1 MENARE
7 KTAAVVLAA
16 GKGKR
21 MNSDIPKQY
30 MMLRE
35 KPVIY
40 YALKAFE
47 DSFIDEII
55 LVTEQGEE
63 AYCREEIVERYHF
76 TKVRKIVPGGAE
88 RYFSV
93 ANGLEAVSEDCAYI
107 FIHDG
112 ARPFV
117 TEEILQTAL
126 ETVRVR
132 HACVA
137 AMPVKDTIKIAD
149 ENDFAVSTP
158 RRDRVWM
165 MQTPQVFSADL
176 IKDAYRML
184 LEKEEELRESGVQIT
199 DDAMVVETLLAH
211 PVKLFRASYENIKLT
226 TPEDLLL
233 VDGILEKRV

>member
-63 AYCREEIVERYHF
+63 AYYRSAP
-76 TKVRKIVPGGAE
+76 PGT
-88 RYFSV
+88 
-93 ANGLEAVSEDCAYI
+93 I
-107 FIHDG
+107 FLT
-112 ARPFV
+112 FV
-117 TEEILQTAL
+117 
-126 ETVRVR
+126 
-132 HACVA
+132 
-137 AMPVKDTIKIAD
+137 K
-149 ENDFAVSTP
+149 
-158 RRDRVWM
+158 
-165 MQTPQVFSADL
+165 
-176 IKDAYRML
+176 
-184 LEKEEELRESGVQIT
+184 
-199 DDAMVVETLLAH
+199 
-211 PVKLFRASYENIKLT
+211 
-226 TPEDLLL
+226 
-233 VDGILEKRV
+233 

>member
-63 AYCREEIVERYHF
+63 AYCREEIVERYQF

-93 ANGLEAVSEDCAYI
+93 RMGWK
-107 FIHDG
+107 
-112 ARPFV
+112 PFRR
-117 TEEILQTAL
+117 
-126 ETVRVR
+126 TVPIYLS
-132 HACVA
+132 
-137 AMPVKDTIKIAD
+137 MTGPGPL
-149 ENDFAVSTP
+149 SQ
-158 RRDRVWM
+158 RRFFR
-165 MQTPQVFSADL
+165 
-176 IKDAYRML
+176 
-184 LEKEEELRESGVQIT
+184 LR
-199 DDAMVVETLLAH
+199 LK
-211 PVKLFRASYENIKLT
+211 P
-226 TPEDLLL
+226 
-233 VDGILEKRV
+233 